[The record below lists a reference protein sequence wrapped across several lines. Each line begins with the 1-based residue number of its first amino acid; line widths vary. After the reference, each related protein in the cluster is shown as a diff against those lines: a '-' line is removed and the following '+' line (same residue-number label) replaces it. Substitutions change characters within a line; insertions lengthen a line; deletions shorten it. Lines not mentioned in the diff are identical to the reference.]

1 MSWFPRWF
9 GKRSGV
15 ARTPR
20 RTSPARLQVET
31 LERRDVP
38 TVSYF
43 GGNVLPHVEAQALFL
58 GNEWAPAT
66 AQTTTVNNFLTDVT
80 GGAYMDAL
88 TRAGYGVGRGTAS
101 AGAGAPRALTLGS
114 TITDASIQATLS
126 ADIAGGKLQ
135 RPDANRLYIVYV
147 E

>member
-66 AQTTTVNNFLTDVT
+66 AQTATLNNFLTDVT

-101 AGAGAPRALTLGS
+101 AGVVDNVALASGS
-114 TITDASIQATLS
+114 TTTHPGIQA
-126 ADIAGGKLQ
+126 K
-135 RPDANRLYIVYV
+135 N
-147 E
+147 